1 MSLEDQK
8 IFDTL
13 LQSDTEKKYGKE
25 LTLLCQDGEQIPVYF
40 SVSTPTI
47 PSQPHIACVL
57 ATDLTEQKQIE
68 EMVAA
73 KKVALSNLQA
83 SNRLQKSLEDSIRAI
98 ASTVE
103 SRDKYTAGHM
113 ARVGMISLAMAKFMK
128 LPEEDIH
135 GIELASVVHD
145 VGKIA
150 IPVEILVQ
158 PGKLS
163 KIEYLLVQTHVEA
176 GYDILKNIEFPWP
189 IAEMVLQHHER
200 MDGSGY
206 PRGLKGDEIL
216 MGARI
221 IAIADVVEAMATNRP
236 YRAVLGL
243 DAALEEIKQG
253 RGKLYDALAVDAC
266 VALFENEGF
275 SLN

>member
-1 MSLEDQK
+1 
-8 IFDTL
+8 
-13 LQSDTEKKYGKE
+13 
-25 LTLLCQDGEQIPVYF
+25 LLCQDGEQIPVYF

-68 EMVAA
+68 EMVAD

-103 SRDKYTAGHM
+103 SRDRYTAGHM
-113 ARVGMISLAMAKFMK
+113 ARVGMIALAMAKFMK

-158 PGKLS
+158 PGNLS

-253 RGKLYDALAVDAC
+253 RGKLYDTSAADAC
-266 VALFENEGF
+266 IALFENEGF